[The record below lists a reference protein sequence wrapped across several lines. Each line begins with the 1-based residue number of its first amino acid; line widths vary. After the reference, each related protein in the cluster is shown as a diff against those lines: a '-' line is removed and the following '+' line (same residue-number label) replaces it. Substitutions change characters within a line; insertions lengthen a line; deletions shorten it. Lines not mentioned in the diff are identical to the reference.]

1 MWDTHEKGFV
11 FIGPDEGSED
21 LFCHRSSL
29 QGGAKGLRKGD
40 SVRFDTEYDDD
51 DDDDDDDGGGDG
63 DGAGDG
69 DADADA
75 ADADQH
81 GTRSPQIYIYKL
93 PIDRSS
99 GC

>member
-40 SVRFDTEYDDD
+40 GVRFFTCHRQKTQYFYMCLQHFCKCYYHLSG
-51 DDDDDDDGGGDG
+51 DDDDDDGGGDG

-75 ADADQH
+75 ADA
-81 GTRSPQIYIYKL
+81 
-93 PIDRSS
+93 
-99 GC
+99 